1 MSNKNTTRN
10 LSVSKKEEVY
20 QRNETLL
27 KIIYYIGNGFMLK
40 EQIVKIIG
48 VLMPHKKNTMND
60 IEELRELGFLKQQQ
74 ILNSNKFSVY
84 LTKYPLSKI
93 EGKKSGDVTSLKPS
107 QEKIMN
113 SLLKTEF
120 YITYKL
126 NLLANYK
133 ISEHAEI
140 LLNSFMCTLS
150 QKHQACMNYDSFFN
164 KIARMGLSDYLT
176 KDYNDDAMAAT
187 YDSVSFKNKIL
198 KEPIQLDEN
207 CRNAKIELERR
218 KTQLIDGRFVTLEK
232 DFFNFNNMLSRNFSF
247 NNVKL
252 KNQNELHFNVIFL
265 DIDNNVTAEKLYRNV
280 AYVYKMLKRYF
291 SSVIYIFLNVECHV
305 WNTARANELIDK
317 SQLKIKNFGEN
328 NFKKYRRRENEYHLA
343 DVLEEEFKN
352 IKVTF
357 KSLDFKNKYQIGK

>member
-40 EQIVKIIG
+40 DQIVKIMG
-48 VLMPHKKNTMND
+48 VLMPHKKNVMNN

-84 LTKYPLSKI
+84 LTKYPQSKI
-93 EGKKSGDVTSLKPS
+93 EGKKSGDVTSFKPS

-126 NLLANYK
+126 NLLTNCK
-133 ISEHAEI
+133 IDRHTKV
-140 LLNSFMCTLS
+140 LLNNFMCTLS
-150 QKHQACMNYDSFFN
+150 PKYQACLNYDSFFN
-164 KIARMGLSDYLT
+164 KMVRMGLNPHLT
-176 KDYNDDAMAAT
+176 KDYYDDAMVAAH
-187 YDSVSFKNKIL
+187 DSVAFKNKLL

-218 KTQLIDGRFVTLEK
+218 KTQLIDGRVVTLEK
-232 DFFNFNNMLSRNFSF
+232 NFFNFNNMLSRNFTF
-247 NNVKL
+247 DEVEL
-252 KNQNELHFNVIFL
+252 KDKNELHFNVIFL

-291 SSVIYIFLNVECHV
+291 SPAIYIFLNVECEM
-305 WNTARANELIDK
+305 WTTGRCNELIDK
-317 SQLKIKNFGEN
+317 SQAKIKDFGEN
-328 NFKKYRRRENEYHLA
+328 NFKKYRRKENEYHLA

-357 KSLDFKNKYQIGK
+357 KSLDFKNKYQIGN